1 MDVGGAAAPIVPAT
15 GHESPNETLDE
26 ILHDPWFRKDY
37 EETKFHMEDFFLDLK
52 ESGGG
57 DMDRMGEE
65 EDGEEK
71 RLNAFDLI
79 SLSPGFDL
87 SVVVK
92 FQQNLMPIP
101 NLPLPPNI
109 FHSVVSQ
116 YTLHLN
122 FPDSV

>member
-1 MDVGGAAAPIVPAT
+1 MDVARDAAPAVPAA
-15 GHESPNETLDE
+15 GHESPDETLDE

-37 EETKFHMEDFFLDLK
+37 EETKFHMEDFFLELK

-57 DMDRMGEE
+57 DMDRTGEE

-87 SVVVK
+87 SGLFNK
-92 FQQNLMPIP
+92 
-101 NLPLPPNI
+101 
-109 FHSVVSQ
+109 SDVSKNAPEKS
-116 YTLHLN
+116 N
-122 FPDSV
+122 FSSTAIRG